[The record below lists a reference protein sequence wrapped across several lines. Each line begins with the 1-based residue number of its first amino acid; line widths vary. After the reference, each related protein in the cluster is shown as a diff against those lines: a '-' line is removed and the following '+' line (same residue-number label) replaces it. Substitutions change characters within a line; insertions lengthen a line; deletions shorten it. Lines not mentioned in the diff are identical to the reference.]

1 VVRRKVTDIGA
12 HFFSLFGGKCEQRA
26 DFVQGEPE
34 FARTSDEG

>member
-1 VVRRKVTDIGA
+1 MTDIGA
-12 HFFSLFGGKCEQRA
+12 HFFSLFDGKREQRA